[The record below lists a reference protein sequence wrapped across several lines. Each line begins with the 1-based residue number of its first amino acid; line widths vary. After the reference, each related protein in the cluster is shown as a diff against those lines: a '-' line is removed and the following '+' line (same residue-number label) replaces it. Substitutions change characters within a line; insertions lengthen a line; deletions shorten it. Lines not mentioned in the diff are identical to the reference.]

1 MTLPAGSRYSVIGPG
16 TRWLLFAVYA
26 GVSLLTATAVYLGGV
41 TTAEWARGA
50 SYQGYVYQWAVL
62 VHLGV
67 GLLVLTPFVVFGVA
81 HPLAARTHP
90 NRRAARIGYL
100 LAALSVVVL
109 VTGLA
114 LMRVGGLELRQPATR
129 TAAYWLHVIVPFATA
144 WAFLLHRRRGRPL
157 RARAAWGWA
166 LATAAAALVTAVAD
180 AQLSR
185 AVDLAKAPAT
195 FGPSLSRTA
204 TGRPIPAG
212 ALMDDTYCA
221 ACHGDAHTGW
231 LSSAHRF
238 SSFNNPVYA
247 ASVKETRKVMLARD
261 GNVDGSRW
269 CAGCHDPVPL
279 FSGAFGRADFDTERD
294 PTSQAGITCTACHA
308 IERVNST
315 RGNGDYTIAAPRH
328 YPFAFSEHATLRAL
342 SQQLI
347 KAKPAFH
354 KATFLKPLHRTPEFC
369 STCHKVHIP
378 GALNDYKEFLRGQ
391 NHYDSF
397 ILSGVSGRGARSFYY
412 PPKAESRCAGCHM
425 PLTPSGDFG
434 AQPFDASGTLS
445 IHDHRFAGANTAIP
459 FMRGD
464 TGTVAAQQ
472 AFLDKTVT
480 VDLFG
485 LREGGTVSGRLVGP
499 LDGAAPAVTPGARYL
514 AELVVRTRKVG
525 HHFTQGTADS
535 NEVWVQVTV
544 KAGDTVIGQSGAI
557 GPDGR
562 VDPWSH
568 FTNVYMLDRQGR
580 KVDRRNVQDIY
591 VPLYDKQIPPG
602 AAQVVHYAF
611 AVPQGAAGPLTLE
624 ARLLYRKFDLTMMRF
639 TKGDDYRMD
648 LPVTTISSDAQT
660 LPGGGAA
667 PSAQPVWERW
677 NDYGIG
683 LLLEGNVGSDK
694 GELRQAEAA
703 FAEVERLGRAEG
715 PLNLAR
721 VYHKEGRL
729 DEAAQAL
736 RRATTAGAAP
746 WTVAW
751 MNGLVNKENGH
762 LDEAIANFTAALS
775 ATSPAL
781 TERGFDFNRDY
792 EVLNE
797 LGQALFERAKQ
808 ERGGARSDA
817 RAARLR
823 EAAAAFDRT
832 LAIDSENVTAHY
844 ALSLI
849 HGELDDQARA
859 ATHRE
864 AHLRYTA
871 DEQSRSRVIALHR
884 AANPAAN
891 HAAQSVVIYDLQRA
905 STPSSGAVPDASTGV
920 TPGAAPAAPAAASRR
935 P

>member
-1 MTLPAGSRYSVIGPG
+1 MTA
-16 TRWLLFAVYA
+16 
-26 GVSLLTATAVYLGGV
+26 
-41 TTAEWARGA
+41 AEWTTGN

-62 VHLGV
+62 AHLGA
-67 GLLVLTPFVVFGVA
+67 GLLVLAPFLIFATA

-90 NRRAARIGYL
+90 NRRAARVGYL
-100 LAALSVVVL
+100 LAGLSVVVL

-114 LMRVGGLELRQPATR
+114 LMRVAGVDLRQPAAR
-129 TAAYWLHVIVPFATA
+129 AAAYWLHVLVPFGAA
-144 WAFLLHRRRGRPL
+144 WAFMQHRRRGRRL
-157 RARAAWGWA
+157 RPPAVWGWA
-166 LATAAAALVTAVAD
+166 LATAAVVVVTAVAD
-180 AQLSR
+180 ARLSR
-185 AVDLAKAPAT
+185 APDLAGAPETLA
-195 FGPSLSRTA
+195 PSLARTV
-204 TGRPIPAG
+204 TGRPIPPA
-212 ALMDDTYCA
+212 ALMDGSYCA
-221 ACHGDAHTGW
+221 GCHGDAHQGW

-247 ASVKETRKVMLARD
+247 ASVKDTRRMLLARD
-261 GNVDGSRW
+261 GNVDASRW

-279 FSGAFGRADFDTERD
+279 FSGAFSRADFDTDGD
-294 PTSQAGITCTACHA
+294 PTAQAGITCTSCHA

-315 RGNGDYTIAAPRH
+315 RGNADYTIGEPRH
-328 YPFAFSEHATLRAL
+328 YPFAFSANPTLRAL

-354 KATFLKPLHRTPEFC
+354 KTTFLKPLHRTPEFC

-412 PPKAESRCAGCHM
+412 PPTAESSCAGCHM
-425 PLTPSGDFG
+425 PLRASGDFG
-434 AQPFDASGTLS
+434 ARPFDASGALA
-445 IHDHRFAGANTAIP
+445 IHDHRFTGANTAVP
-459 FMRGD
+459 FLRGD
-464 TGTVAAQQ
+464 QQTVAAQA
-472 AFLDKTVT
+472 AFLDQVVT
-480 VDLFG
+480 LDLFG
-485 LREGGTVSGRLVGP
+485 LREGGTVSGRLIGP
-499 LDGAAPAVTPGARYL
+499 LDGAAPTLTPGTRYL
-514 AELVVRTRKVG
+514 AELVLRTRKVG

-535 NEVWVQVTV
+535 NEVWVQITV
-544 KAGDTVIGQSGAI
+544 KAGDTVIGRSGAI
-557 GPDGR
+557 DPDGR

-568 FTNVYMLDRQGR
+568 FVNVYMLDRQGR

-611 AVPQGAAGPLTLE
+611 DVPRLGAAALTIE

-639 TKGDDYRMD
+639 VAGDDYRMT
-648 LPVTTISSDAQT
+648 LPVTTLAAAVQA

-667 PSAQPVWERW
+667 APAQPAWERW

-683 LLLEGNVGSDK
+683 LLLEGNAGSDK

-703 FAEVERLGRAEG
+703 FTEVERLGRPEG

-736 RRATTAGAAP
+736 RRAGAAGAAP

-762 LDEAIANFTAALS
+762 LDEAIANFTAALGAS
-775 ATSPAL
+775 SPAL
-781 TERGFDFNRDY
+781 TARGFDFSRDY

-797 LGQALFERAKQ
+797 LGQAHFERAKQ
-808 ERGGARSDA
+808 ERGAVRTAART
-817 RAARLR
+817 ARLR
-823 EAAAAFDRT
+823 DAAAAFERT
-832 LAIDSENVTAHY
+832 LAIDMENVTAHY
-844 ALSLI
+844 ALNLVY
-849 HGELDDQARA
+849 GELGDQARA
-859 ATHRE
+859 TAHRE

-871 DEQSRSRVIALHR
+871 DEQSRSRVMAIHR

-891 HAAQSVVIYDLQRA
+891 HAAQAIVIYDLQRPA
-905 STPSSGAVPDASTGV
+905 GTPPPTAT
-920 TPGAAPAAPAAASRR
+920 APR

>member
-1 MTLPAGSRYSVIGPG
+1 MTLPASTRYSVVGPG
-16 TRWLLFAVYA
+16 TRWLLNGVYA
-26 GVSLLTATAVYLGGV
+26 CVALLTATAAYLGGV
-41 TTAEWARGA
+41 TAAEWAGGA
-50 SYQGYVYQWAVL
+50 SLQGYVYQWAVL
-62 VHLGV
+62 AHLAA
-67 GLLVLTPFVVFGVA
+67 GLLVVVPFLVFAVA

-90 NRRAARIGYL
+90 NRRAARVGYL
-100 LAALSVVVL
+100 LAALAALVL
-109 VTGLA
+109 ITGLA
-114 LMRVGGLELRQPATR
+114 LMRVAGIELRQPAAR
-129 TAAYWLHVIVPFATA
+129 TAAYWLHVAVPFATT
-144 WAFLLHRRRGRPL
+144 WAFLQHRRRGRPL
-157 RARAAWGWA
+157 RAQAAWGWA
-166 LATAAAALVTAVAD
+166 AVTTLAVLITAVAD
-180 AQLSR
+180 VRLSR
-185 AVDLAKAPAT
+185 QPDLTGSPET
-195 FGPSLSRTA
+195 FGPSLARTV
-204 TGRPIPAG
+204 TGRTIPAS
-212 ALMDDTYCA
+212 ALMDNTYCA
-221 ACHGDAHTGW
+221 ECHADSHQGW

-247 ASVKETRKVMLARD
+247 ASVKETRKVTLARD
-261 GNVDGSRW
+261 GNVDASRW

-279 FSGAFGRADFDTERD
+279 FSGAFGRADFDTEQD
-294 PTSQAGITCTACHA
+294 PTSQAGITCTSCHS

-315 RGNGDYTIAAPRH
+315 RGNADYTIAEPRH
-328 YPFAFSEHATLRAL
+328 YPFAFSDNAMLRAL

-347 KAKPAFH
+347 KAKPDFH

-378 GALNDYKEFLRGQ
+378 GALNNYKDFLRGQ

-425 PLTPSGDFG
+425 PLRRSGDFG
-434 AQPFDASGTLS
+434 AQGFDASGALT
-445 IHDHRFAGANTAIP
+445 IHDHRFTGANTAIP
-459 FMRGD
+459 YLRGD
-464 TGTVAAQQ
+464 PETVKAQQ
-472 AFLDKTVT
+472 AFLDQVVT
-480 VDLFG
+480 LDVFG
-485 LREGGTVSGRLVGP
+485 LREGGTVSGHLIGP
-499 LDGAAPAVTPGARYL
+499 LDGATPALTPGTRYL
-514 AELVVRTRKVG
+514 AELVLRTRKVG

-544 KAGDTVIGQSGAI
+544 KRGDRVIGESGAI

-568 FTNVYMLDRQGR
+568 FANIYMLDRQGR

-611 AVPQGAAGPLTLE
+611 DVPKTGAGPITIE

-639 TKGDDYRMD
+639 AKGDNYRMD
-648 LPVTTISSDAQT
+648 LPVTTIASGT
-660 LPGGGAA
+660 RVLPEAGTPSAA
-667 PSAQPVWERW
+667 SAQPAWERW

-683 LLLEGNVGSDK
+683 LLLEGNAGSDK

-703 FAEVERLGRAEG
+703 FAEVERLGRPEG

-762 LDEAIANFTAALS
+762 LDEAIANFAAALD

-781 TERGFDFNRDY
+781 TARGFDFSRDY

-808 ERGGARSDA
+808 ERGTARAGARAD
-817 RAARLR
+817 RLR
-823 EAAAAFDRT
+823 QAAAAFDRT
-832 LAIDSENVTAHY
+832 LAIDDENVTAHY
-844 ALSLI
+844 ALNLI
-849 HGELDDQARA
+849 HGELGDAARA
-859 ATHRE
+859 ATHRD

-871 DEQSRSRVIALHR
+871 DEQSRSRVMAMHR
-884 AANPAAN
+884 AGNAAAN
-891 HAAQSVVIYDLQRA
+891 HAAQSVVIYDLTRA
-905 STPSSGAVPDASTGV
+905 AE
-920 TPGAAPAAPAAASRR
+920 PAARAPVPPPR
-935 P
+935 

>member
-1 MTLPAGSRYSVIGPG
+1 MVPAGSRYSVIGPG
-16 TRWLLFAVYA
+16 TRWLLYLVYA
-26 GVSLLTATAVYLGGV
+26 GVAALTATAAYLGGV
-41 TTAEWARGA
+41 TAAEWLTSGR
-50 SYQGYVYQWAVL
+50 YQGYVYQWVVL
-62 VHLGV
+62 AHLGV
-67 GLLVLTPFVVFGVA
+67 GLLVLAPFLVFAVA
-81 HPLAARTHP
+81 HPLAARAHP
-90 NRRAARIGYL
+90 NRRAARMGYL
-100 LAALSVVVL
+100 LAGLSVVVL

-114 LMRVGGLELRQPATR
+114 LMRVAGIELRQPAAR
-129 TAAYWLHVIVPFATA
+129 TAAYWLHVLVPCAAT
-144 WAFLLHRRRGRPL
+144 WAFLQHRRRGRQL
-157 RARAAWGWA
+157 RAGAVWSWT
-166 LATAAAALVTAVAD
+166 LATAAAVLITAVAD
-180 AQLSR
+180 ARLSR
-185 AVDLAKAPAT
+185 APDLTGAPET
-195 FGPSLSRTA
+195 FAPSFARTA
-204 TGRPIPAG
+204 TGQPIAAA
-212 ALMDDTYCA
+212 ALMDGDYCA
-221 ACHGDAHTGW
+221 ECHADAHKSW

-247 ASVKETRKVMLARD
+247 ASVKETRKVVLARD
-261 GNVDGSRW
+261 GTVDASRW

-279 FSGAFGRADFDTERD
+279 FSGAFGRADFDTEHD
-294 PTSQAGITCTACHA
+294 PTAQAGITCTACHA

-315 RGNGDYTIAAPRH
+315 RGNGDYTVAAPRH
-328 YPFAFSEHATLRAL
+328 YPFAFSASPALRAL

-354 KATFLKPLHRTPEFC
+354 KATFLKPLHRSPEFC

-425 PLTPSGDFG
+425 PLRPSTDFG
-434 AQPFDASGTLS
+434 AQPYDASGALT
-445 IHDHRFAGANTAIP
+445 IHDHRFTGANTAVP
-459 FMRGD
+459 FLRGD
-464 TGTVAAQQ
+464 TATVAAQQ
-472 AFLDKTVT
+472 AFLDKVVT
-480 VDLFG
+480 LDVFG
-485 LREGGTVSGRLVGP
+485 LREGGTVAGRLIGP
-499 LDGAAPAVTPGARYL
+499 LDGAAPALTPGARYL
-514 AELVVRTRKVG
+514 AELVLRTRKVG

-544 KAGDTVIGQSGAI
+544 KAGGTVIGQSGAI

-568 FTNVYMLDRQGR
+568 FPTVYMLDRQGR

-611 AVPQGAAGPLTLE
+611 AAPPAGSGPITVE

-639 TKGDDYRMD
+639 VQGDAYTMN
-648 LPVTTISSDAQT
+648 LPVTTLATGAQA
-660 LPGGGAA
+660 LPGGGTGAS
-667 PSAQPVWERW
+667 PQPVWERW

-683 LLLEGNVGSDK
+683 LLLEGNAGSDK

-703 FAEVERLGRAEG
+703 FLEVEKLGRPEG

-729 DEAAQAL
+729 DDAARAL
-736 RRATTAGAAP
+736 RRAAAAGAAP

-751 MNGLVNKENGH
+751 LNGLVNKENGH
-762 LDEAIANFTAALS
+762 LDEAIANFTAALD
-775 ATSPAL
+775 ARSPAL
-781 TERGFDFNRDY
+781 TERGFDFSRDY

-797 LGQALFERAKQ
+797 LGQAQFERAKQ
-808 ERGGARSDA
+808 ERGAARADA

-823 EAAAAFDRT
+823 AAAATFERT
-832 LAIDSENVTAHY
+832 LAVDAENVTAHY
-844 ALSLI
+844 ALNLVY
-849 HGELDDQARA
+849 GELGDQAQA
-859 ATHRE
+859 GVHRE

-871 DEQSRSRVIALHR
+871 DEQSRSRVMGLHR

-891 HAAQSVVIYDLQRA
+891 HAAQSVVIYDLQR
-905 STPSSGAVPDASTGV
+905 SPDGS
-920 TPGAAPAAPAAASRR
+920 PAAAPSSPR

>member
-1 MTLPAGSRYSVIGPG
+1 MTLPTGTRYSVVGPS
-16 TRWLLFAVYA
+16 TRWLLHAVYA
-26 GVSLLTATAVYLGGV
+26 CVALLTATAVYLGGV
-41 TTAEWARGA
+41 TAAEWAGGA

-62 VHLGV
+62 AHLAA
-67 GLLVLTPFVVFGVA
+67 GLLVLAPFLVFAVA

-90 NRRAARIGYL
+90 NRRAARVGYV
-100 LAALSVVVL
+100 LAALAAVVL
-109 VTGLA
+109 LTGLA
-114 LMRVGGLELRQPATR
+114 LMRIAGIELRQPAAR
-129 TAAYWLHVIVPFATA
+129 TAAYWLHVVVPFGAA
-144 WAFLLHRRRGRPL
+144 WAFLQHRRRGRPL
-157 RARAAWGWA
+157 RAHAAWGWA
-166 LATAAAALVTAVAD
+166 MATALAVLVTAVAD
-180 AQLSR
+180 LRLSR
-185 AVDLAKAPAT
+185 QSGLAGAPET
-195 FGPSLSRTA
+195 FGPSLARTA

-212 ALMDDTYCA
+212 ALMDNAYCA
-221 ACHGDAHTGW
+221 ECHADSHQGW

-279 FSGAFGRADFDTERD
+279 FSGAFGRTDFDTEQD
-294 PTSQAGITCTACHA
+294 PTSQAGITCTSCHA

-315 RGNGDYTIAAPRH
+315 RGNADYTIAEPRH
-328 YPFAFSEHATLRAL
+328 YPFAFSDSPVLRAL

-378 GALNDYKEFLRGQ
+378 GALNNYKEFLRGQ

-425 PLTPSGDFG
+425 PLRTSADFG
-434 AQPFDASGTLS
+434 AQAFDASGALT
-445 IHDHRFAGANTAIP
+445 IHDHRFTGANTAIP
-459 FMRGD
+459 HLRGD
-464 TGTVAAQQ
+464 AETVKAQQ
-472 AFLDKTVT
+472 AFLDKVVT
-480 VDLFG
+480 LDVFS
-485 LREGGTVSGRLVGP
+485 LREGGTVSGRLMGP
-499 LDGAAPAVTPGARYL
+499 LDGTTPALTPGTRYL
-514 AELVVRTRKVG
+514 AELVLRTRKVG

-535 NEVWVQVTV
+535 NEAWVEVTV
-544 KAGDTVIGQSGAI
+544 KSGDRVIGQSGAI

-568 FTNVYMLDRQGR
+568 FTNIYMLDRQGR

-611 AVPQGAAGPLTLE
+611 DAPKTGAKPITIE

-639 TKGDDYRMD
+639 VKGDTYRID
-648 LPVTTISSDAQT
+648 LPVTTIAAGVGV
-660 LPGGGAA
+660 LPGAGTPA
-667 PSAQPVWERW
+667 PAQPAWERW

-683 LLLEGNVGSDK
+683 LLLEGNAGSDK

-703 FAEVERLGRAEG
+703 FAEVERLGRPEG

-736 RRATTAGAAP
+736 RRATIAGAAP

-762 LDEAIANFTAALS
+762 LDEAIANFTAALD

-781 TERGFDFNRDY
+781 TERGFDFSRDY

-808 ERGGARSDA
+808 ERGAA
-817 RAARLR
+817 RAEARADRLR
-823 EAAAAFDRT
+823 QAAAAFDRT
-832 LAIDSENVTAHY
+832 LAIDAENVTAHY
-844 ALSLI
+844 ALNLI
-849 HGELDDQARA
+849 HGELGDVGRA
-859 ATHRE
+859 ATHRD

-871 DEQSRSRVIALHR
+871 DEQSRSRVMAMHR
-884 AANPAAN
+884 ATNPAAN
-891 HAAQSVVIYDLQRA
+891 HAAQSVVIYDLTRAAEPAA
-905 STPSSGAVPDASTGV
+905 STTAPSP
-920 TPGAAPAAPAAASRR
+920 R
-935 P
+935 

>member
-1 MTLPAGSRYSVIGPG
+1 MTLPAGSRYSVIGSG
-16 TRWLLFAVYA
+16 TRCLLYAVYA
-26 GVSLLTATAVYLGGV
+26 CVALLTATAVYLGGV
-41 TTAEWARGA
+41 TAAEWARGA
-50 SYQGYVYQWAVL
+50 SFQGYVYQWAVL

-67 GLLVLTPFVVFGVA
+67 GLLVLTPFVVFAVA

-90 NRRAARIGYL
+90 NRRAARVGYL
-100 LAALSVVVL
+100 LAVLAAVVL

-114 LMRVGGLELRQPATR
+114 LMRVAGLELRQPVAR
-129 TAAYWLHVIVPFATA
+129 TAAYWLHVTVPFATA
-144 WAFLLHRRRGRPL
+144 WAFLQHRRRGQPL
-157 RARAAWGWA
+157 RAGAAWGWA
-166 LATAAAALVTAVAD
+166 MATATVVLVTAVAD
-180 AQLSR
+180 VRLSR
-185 AVDLAKAPAT
+185 APGLAGAPET
-195 FGPSLSRTA
+195 FGPSLARTA

-212 ALMDDTYCA
+212 ALMDNTYCA
-221 ACHGDAHTGW
+221 ECHSDAHRGW

-279 FSGAFGRADFDTERD
+279 FSGAFGQTDFDTEGD

-315 RGNGDYTIAAPRH
+315 RGNGDYTIGEPRH
-328 YPFAFSEHATLRAL
+328 YPFAFSENGTLRAL

-354 KATFLKPLHRTPEFC
+354 KTTFLKPLHRTPEFC

-425 PLTPSGDFG
+425 PLTPSRDFG
-434 AQPFDASGTLS
+434 AQPFDASGALS
-445 IHDHRFAGANTAIP
+445 IHDHRFTGANTAIP
-459 FMRGD
+459 HLRGD
-464 TGTVAAQQ
+464 QETIAAQQ
-472 AFLDKTVT
+472 AFLDKSVT

-485 LREGGTVSGRLVGP
+485 LREGGTVSGRLLGP
-499 LDGAAPAVTPGARYL
+499 LDGTTPALTPGARYL
-514 AELVVRTRKVG
+514 AELVVRTRTVG

-535 NEVWVQVTV
+535 NEAWVQVTV
-544 KAGDTVIGQSGAI
+544 KAGTTVIGQSGALD
-557 GPDGR
+557 PDGR

-611 AVPQGAAGPLTLE
+611 DVPKGAAGPITLE

-639 TKGDDYRMD
+639 TKGDDYRID
-648 LPVTTISSDAQT
+648 LPVTTISADTQA
-660 LPGGGAA
+660 LPGGGAPA
-667 PSAQPVWERW
+667 SAQPVWERW

-736 RRATTAGAAP
+736 RRATAAGAPP

-762 LDEAIANFTAALS
+762 LDEAIANFTAALGAS
-775 ATSPAL
+775 SPAL
-781 TERGFDFNRDY
+781 TERGFDFSRDY

-797 LGQALFERAKQ
+797 LGQTLFERAKQ
-808 ERGGARSDA
+808 ERGAARTEA

-832 LAIDSENVTAHY
+832 LAIDTENITAHY
-844 ALSLI
+844 ALGLI
-849 HGELDDQARA
+849 HGELGDQARA
-859 ATHRE
+859 ATHRD

-871 DEQSRSRVIALHR
+871 DEQSRGRVIAVHR

-905 STPSSGAVPDASTGV
+905 GDQRTGDPPSGVAVGT
-920 TPGAAPAAPAAASRR
+920 APAAARR
-935 P
+935 ASFRP

>member
-1 MTLPAGSRYSVIGPG
+1 MSLPLGGRYSVIGPG
-16 TRWLLFAVYA
+16 TRWLLYAVYA
-26 GVSLLTATAVYLGGV
+26 CVAALTATGAYLGGV
-41 TTAEWARGA
+41 TAAEWVSGT

-62 VHLGV
+62 AHLGAGV
-67 GLLVLTPFVVFGVA
+67 LVLTPFIAFAVA

-90 NRRAARIGYL
+90 NRRAARMGFV

-114 LMRVGGLELRQPATR
+114 LMRAAGVELRQPGAR
-129 TAAYWLHVIVPFATA
+129 AAAYWLHVLVPFAAA
-144 WAFLLHRRRGRPL
+144 WAFFLHRRRGRQV
-157 RARAAWGWA
+157 RARAVWGWA
-166 LATAAAALVTAVAD
+166 VATAAAVLVTAIVD
-180 AQLSR
+180 LRLSR
-185 AVDLAKAPAT
+185 APDLAGAPET
-195 FGPSLSRTA
+195 FAPSLARTG
-204 TGRPIPAG
+204 TGRPIPAA
-212 ALMDDTYCA
+212 ALMDNAYCA
-221 ACHGDAHTGW
+221 ECHADSHQGW

-247 ASVKETRKVMLARD
+247 ASVKETRRVTLARD
-261 GNVDGSRW
+261 GNVDASRW

-279 FSGAFGRADFDTERD
+279 FSGAFSRADFDTEGD
-294 PTSQAGITCTACHA
+294 PTSQAGITCTSCHA

-315 RGNGDYTIAAPRH
+315 RGNGDYTIAEPRH
-328 YPFAFSEHATLRAL
+328 YPFAFSTSPALRAL

-347 KAKPAFH
+347 RAKPAFH

-425 PLTPSGDFG
+425 PLRPSDDFG
-434 AQPFDASGTLS
+434 AQVFDASGALT
-445 IHDHRFAGANTAIP
+445 IHDHHFTGANTAIP
-459 FMRGD
+459 HLRGD
-464 TGTVAAQQ
+464 AVTVKAQQ
-472 AFLDKTVT
+472 AFLDKVVT
-480 VDLFG
+480 LDVFG
-485 LREGGTVSGRLVGP
+485 LREGGTVSGRLIGP
-499 LDGAAPAVTPGARYL
+499 LDAAAPALMPGTRYL
-514 AELVVRTRKVG
+514 AELVLRTRKVG

-535 NEVWVQVTV
+535 NEVWLQVTV
-544 KAGDTVIGQSGAI
+544 RSGTTVIGSSGAI
-557 GPDGR
+557 GADGR
-562 VDPWSH
+562 VDPWAH
-568 FTNVYMLDRQGR
+568 FANIYMLDRQGR

-611 AVPQGAAGPLTLE
+611 DVPKAAGSAITIE

-639 TKGDDYRMD
+639 VKGDTYRMD
-648 LPVTTISSDAQT
+648 LPVTTIASGT
-660 LPGGGAA
+660 RVLPGDGAPDAA
-667 PSAQPVWERW
+667 PAQPAWERW

-683 LLLEGNVGSDK
+683 LLLEGNSGSDK

-703 FAEVERLGRAEG
+703 FAEVERLGRPEG

-736 RRATTAGAAP
+736 RRATAAGAAP

-762 LDEAIANFTAALS
+762 LDEAIANFTAAL
-775 ATSPAL
+775 AAASPAL
-781 TERGFDFNRDY
+781 TERGFDFSRDY

-808 ERGGARSDA
+808 ERGANRAGARA
-817 RAARLR
+817 ERLR
-823 EAAAAFDRT
+823 QAVAAFDRT
-832 LAIDSENVTAHY
+832 LAIDGENVTAHY

-849 HGELDDQARA
+849 HSELGDAPRA
-859 ATHRE
+859 AAHRD

-871 DEQSRSRVIALHR
+871 DEQSRSRVMAIHR
-884 AANPAAN
+884 AGNAAAN
-891 HAAQSVVIYDLQRA
+891 HAAQSVVIYDLARTA
-905 STPSSGAVPDASTGV
+905 D
-920 TPGAAPAAPAAASRR
+920 PAAGASV
-935 P
+935 PPPH